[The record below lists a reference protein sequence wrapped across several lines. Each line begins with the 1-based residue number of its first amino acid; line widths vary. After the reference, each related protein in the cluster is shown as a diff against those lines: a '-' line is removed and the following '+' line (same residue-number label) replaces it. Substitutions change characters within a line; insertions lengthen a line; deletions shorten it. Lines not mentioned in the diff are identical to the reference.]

1 MPVDGTSLAVAAAGT
16 LFLYAGIKGKSVL
29 ATFQSVLTGQSPG
42 NVPATNLIGGSGSS
56 NAPVNQTTAN
66 QAAIGIASG
75 GKVSGT
81 SSIQNMGLAQL
92 VASTYG
98 WGSGQE
104 FADLTHL
111 INQESGGNP
120 NATNPTSGAYGIG
133 QALGHGT
140 SSTAGSVTN
149 QYGGYGV
156 PDATCRAANSGDAQA
171 QLIWMM
177 AYIQQTYGDPINAW
191 AHEVSAGWY

>member
-1 MPVDGTSLAVAAAGT
+1 MPVDGPSIAVASAGV

-29 ATFQSVLTGQSPG
+29 ATFQSVLTGKSPET
-42 NVPATNLIGGSGSS
+42 VPASNAISGSS
-56 NAPVNQTTAN
+56 SAVNQTTGN
-66 QAAIGIASG
+66 QSAIGLASG
-75 GKVSGT
+75 GTVSGT

-120 NATNPTSGAYGIG
+120 NARNPSGAYGIA

-140 SSTAGSVTN
+140 ASTAGSAAN
-149 QYGGYGV
+149 EYGGYGV

-177 AYIQQTYGDPINAW
+177 AYIKTTYGDPVRAW
-191 AHEVSAGWY
+191 AHEQSNNWY